1 MAEKSGKHEAN
12 AQFAKMQRAQDAQKA
27 TSEYE
32 AAAAVLR
39 AKTEQLRALRLARD
53 AAAAAPPPQPAAPK
67 RKPSKKIKSGNL
79 SDWLDAQAKDGR
91 SR

>member
-1 MAEKSGKHEAN
+1 MAEKSEKHKAN
-12 AQFAKMQRAQDAQKA
+12 AQFAKMQRVQDAEKA

-32 AAAAVLR
+32 TAAAALR
-39 AKTEQLRALRLARD
+39 AKTEKLRALRLARD
-53 AAAAAPPPQPAAPK
+53 AVAAPPQPAAAK
-67 RKPSKKIKSGNL
+67 RKPSKKVKSGSL